1 MDWIET
7 AVAEIA
13 VETPLIRSLRL
24 ERPHGAPLPAW
35 TPGAHVRIALPD
47 GDDRPYSLINLS
59 AEPGVTAHPTHY
71 RLGVRLEAP
80 TRGGSRYVHGLAVG
94 DTVRVTPPSNDF
106 VLEPTR
112 APVTLVA
119 GGIGVTPITA
129 MAAHLVA
136 AGDPFRLHYLGR
148 SEDQMAFRD
157 DLAALAGDRLT
168 LHRDDR
174 DGVFDLAGLM
184 RGLEAEAPLYLCGPT
199 PLIEAAIALAG
210 QLGWAPGRLRFEIFA
225 SAAPKAGDGA
235 FEVELKATGQT
246 LTVPADRTIL
256 DAMIEA
262 GLDPLYDCKR
272 GDCGICQA
280 TVLEGVPDHRDF
292 ILSESEREA
301 GGLIQI
307 CVSRSKSPR
316 LVLDL

>member
-1 MDWIET
+1 MDWIALT
-7 AVAEIA
+7 VAEIRA
-13 VETPLIRSLRL
+13 ETPLIRSLRL
-24 ERPHGAPLPAW
+24 ERPHGEPLPAW
-35 TPGAHVRIALPD
+35 EPGAHVRIALPD
-47 GDDRPYSLINLS
+47 GDDRPYSLVNLS
-59 AEPGVTAHPTHY
+59 AEPGATSRPDHY
-71 RLGVRLEAP
+71 RLGVRLEEP
-80 TRGGSRYVHGLAVG
+80 GRGGSRYVHDLAVG
-94 DTVRVTPPSNDF
+94 QTVRVSLPSNDF
-106 VLEPTR
+106 VLEPSR
-112 APVTLVA
+112 APVVLVA

-129 MAAHLVA
+129 MAARLVA
-136 AGDPFRLHYLGR
+136 AGDPFRLHYLVR
-148 SEDQMAFRD
+148 SEEHAAFRD
-157 DLAALAGDRLT
+157 EIAALAGEHLA

-184 RGLEAEAPLYLCGPT
+184 RGLIADEPLYLCGPT
-199 PLIEAAIALAG
+199 PMIEAAIALAAE
-210 QLGWAPGRLRFEIFA
+210 LGWSPGRLHFEVFA
-225 SAAPKAGDGA
+225 AAAPKAGDAA
-235 FEVELKATGQT
+235 FEVELRASGQT

-292 ILSESEREA
+292 ILSEAERDA

-307 CVSRSKSPR
+307 CVSRSKTPR

>member
-7 AVAEIA
+7 TVAEICT
-13 VETPLIRSLRL
+13 ETPLIRSLRL
-24 ERPHGAPLPAW
+24 KRPHGEPLPAW
-35 TPGAHVRIALPD
+35 EPGAHVRIALPD
-47 GDDRPYSLINLS
+47 GDDRPYSLVNLS
-59 AEPGVTAHPTHY
+59 DEPGATARPTHY
-71 RLGVRLEAP
+71 RLGVRLEEP
-80 TRGGSRYVHGLAVG
+80 TRGGSRYVHDLAAG
-94 DTVRVTPPSNDF
+94 QTVRITPPSNDF

-112 APVTLVA
+112 AAVALVA
-119 GGIGVTPITA
+119 GGIGVTPIA
-129 MAAHLVA
+129 SMAARLVA
-136 AGDPFRLHYLGR
+136 AGDPFRLHYLVR
-148 SEDQMAFRD
+148 SEAQAAFRD
-157 DLAALAGDRLT
+157 ELAALAGDRLA

-184 RGLEAEAPLYLCGPT
+184 RGLGADEPLYLCGPT
-199 PLIEAAIALAG
+199 PLIEAAITLAAE
-210 QLGWAPGRLRFEIFA
+210 LGWAPSRLHFEVFA
-225 SAAPKAGDGA
+225 PAAPKACDGA
-235 FEVELKATGQT
+235 FEVELRATGQT

-280 TVLEGVPDHRDF
+280 TVLEGLPDHRDF

-307 CVSRSKSPR
+307 CVSRSKTPR